1 MDLIIISG
9 RSGSGKS
16 TALHQLEDE
25 GYYAI
30 DNLPPS
36 LLPALVDNIGPR
48 LAAPLRGIAV
58 CIDARNAAQDLE
70 TFQQTLD
77 TLPAAVT
84 CRVLFLDADEAT
96 LIQRFSETR
105 RRHLLTTLSALPLA
119 EAIRRESELLEPLA
133 AAASL
138 TLDTRAMTIYELR
151 DAIRQRLV
159 GPDAEA
165 MAILLQSFSFK
176 RGIPGGTDLVFDVRI
191 LPNPHW
197 CGELR
202 PLTGRDKVVAAYLE
216 SHEITGKLF
225 ADIAG
230 FIDRWLPSYQESRRS
245 YLTVALGCTGGRHR
259 SVYMAERLHRHL
271 KAGCGPQVQLRHG
284 ALAVPC

>member
-1 MDLIIISG
+1 MELIIISG

-30 DNLPPS
+30 DNLPAS
-36 LLPALVDNIGPR
+36 LLPALVRDTGPR

-58 CIDARNAAQDLE
+58 CIDARNAACDLDIFE
-70 TFQQTLD
+70 QTLN
-77 TLPAAVT
+77 TLPADVR

-96 LIQRFSETR
+96 LIRRFSETR
-105 RRHLLTTLSALPLA
+105 RRHLLTTVSALPLA
-119 EAIRRESELLEPLA
+119 EAIRQESTLLKPLA

-138 TLDTRAMTIYELR
+138 TLDTRAMTIYELH
-151 DAIRQRLV
+151 DAIRQRLL
-159 GPDAEA
+159 GAEA
-165 MAILLQSFSFK
+165 EAETMAILLQSFGFK
-176 RGIPGGTDLVFDVRI
+176 RGIPGDTDLVFDVRM

-197 CGELR
+197 STELR
-202 PLTGRDKVVAAYLE
+202 SLTGQDRTVAAYLE
-216 SHEITGKLF
+216 SHEITATLF

-230 FIDRWLPSYQESRRS
+230 FIDRWLPAYRQSRRS
-245 YLTVALGCTGGRHR
+245 YLTVALGCTGGQHR

-271 KAGCGPQVQLRHG
+271 QVRCGPQVQLRHRE
-284 ALAVPC
+284 L

>member
-1 MDLIIISG
+1 MELIIISG

-30 DNLPPS
+30 DNLPAS
-36 LLPALVDNIGPR
+36 LLPALVRDTGPR

-58 CIDARNAAQDLE
+58 CIDARNAACDLGIFE
-70 TFQQTLD
+70 QILKTL
-77 TLPAAVT
+77 AADFR

-96 LIQRFSETR
+96 LIRRFSETR
-105 RRHLLTTLSALPLA
+105 RRHLLTTVSALPLA
-119 EAIRRESELLEPLA
+119 EAIRQESTLLKPLA

-151 DAIRQRLV
+151 DAIRQHLL
-159 GPDAEA
+159 GAEAEA
-165 MAILLQSFSFK
+165 MAILLQSFGFK
-176 RGIPGGTDLVFDVRI
+176 RGIPGDTDLVFDVRM

-197 CGELR
+197 STELR
-202 PLTGRDKVVAAYLE
+202 PLTGRDRTVAAYLE
-216 SHEITGKLF
+216 SHEITATLF

-230 FIDRWLPSYQESRRS
+230 FIDRWLPAYGQSQRS
-245 YLTVALGCTGGRHR
+245 YLTVALGCTGGQHR

-271 KAGCGPQVQLRHG
+271 QIRCGPQVQLRHRE
-284 ALAVPC
+284 L

>member
-30 DNLPPS
+30 DNLPAS
-36 LLPALVDNIGPR
+36 LLPALVRDTGPR

-58 CIDARNAAQDLE
+58 CIDARNAARDLGI
-70 TFQQTLD
+70 FQHTLD
-77 TLPAAVT
+77 TLPADVR

-96 LIQRFSETR
+96 LIRRFSETR
-105 RRHLLTTLSALPLA
+105 RRHLLTTVSALPLA
-119 EAIRRESELLEPLA
+119 EAIRRESTLLEPLA

-159 GPDAEA
+159 GAEAEA
-165 MAILLQSFSFK
+165 MAILLQSFGFK
-176 RGIPGGTDLVFDVRI
+176 RGLPCDTDLVFDVRM

-197 CGELR
+197 CEELR
-202 PLTGRDKVVAAYLE
+202 PLTGRDRAVAAYLE
-216 SHEITGKLF
+216 SHESTAKLF

-230 FIDRWLPSYQESRRS
+230 FIDRWLPSYRQSRRS
-245 YLTVALGCTGGRHR
+245 YLTVALGCTGGQHR

-271 KAGCGPQVQLRHG
+271 QVRCGPQVQLRHRE
-284 ALAVPC
+284 L

>member
-30 DNLPPS
+30 DNLPAS
-36 LLPALVDNIGPR
+36 LLPALVRDTGPR

-58 CIDARNAAQDLE
+58 CIDARNAACDLSIFE
-70 TFQQTLD
+70 QTLN
-77 TLPAAVT
+77 TLPADVRW
-84 CRVLFLDADEAT
+84 RVLFLDADEAT
-96 LIQRFSETR
+96 LIRRFSETR
-105 RRHLLTTLSALPLA
+105 RRHLLTTVSALPLA
-119 EAIRRESELLEPLA
+119 EAIRQESTLLKPLA

-138 TLDTRAMTIYELR
+138 TLDTRAMTIYELH
-151 DAIRQRLV
+151 DAIRQRLL
-159 GPDAEA
+159 GAEA
-165 MAILLQSFSFK
+165 EAETMAILLQSFGFK
-176 RGIPGGTDLVFDVRI
+176 RGIPGDTDLVFDVRM

-197 CGELR
+197 STELR
-202 PLTGRDKVVAAYLE
+202 PLTGRDRTVAAYLE
-216 SHEITGKLF
+216 SHEITAALF

-230 FIDRWLPSYQESRRS
+230 FIDRWLPAYRPSRRS
-245 YLTVALGCTGGRHR
+245 DLTVALGCTGGQHR

-271 KAGCGPQVQLRHG
+271 QVRCGPQVQLRHRE
-284 ALAVPC
+284 L

>member
-30 DNLPPS
+30 DNLPAS
-36 LLPALVDNIGPR
+36 LLPALVRDTGPR
-48 LAAPLRGIAV
+48 LATPLRGIAV
-58 CIDARNAAQDLE
+58 CIDARNAARDLGI
-70 TFQQTLD
+70 FQQTLD
-77 TLPAAVT
+77 TLPADVR

-96 LIQRFSETR
+96 LIRRFSETR
-105 RRHLLTTLSALPLA
+105 RRHLLTTVSALPLA
-119 EAIRRESELLEPLA
+119 EAIRQESRLLQPLA

-151 DAIRQRLV
+151 DAIRQHLL
-159 GPDAEA
+159 GAEAEA
-165 MAILLQSFSFK
+165 MAILLQSFGFK
-176 RGIPGGTDLVFDVRI
+176 RGIPGDTDLVFDVRM

-197 CGELR
+197 STELR
-202 PLTGRDKVVAAYLE
+202 PLTGRDRTVAAYLE
-216 SHEITGKLF
+216 SHEITATLF

-230 FIDRWLPSYQESRRS
+230 FIDRWLPAYGQSRRS
-245 YLTVALGCTGGRHR
+245 YLTVALGCTGGQHR

-271 KAGCGPQVQLRHG
+271 QVRCGPQVQLRHRE
-284 ALAVPC
+284 L